1 MSEPTHFIYGL
12 LNDRNELFYVGVT
25 ENVEKRMIEQRRL
38 FAGVTDLRVIVL
50 AGIADKQLARMCERT
65 LISTISEASD
75 TLVNDHHHANRFEP
89 LTRARRQLRF
99 WRHVGS
105 VENVKR
111 LEEEVER
118 LEGVLSA

>member
-1 MSEPTHFIYGL
+1 MSEPTHFVYGL
-12 LNDRNELFYVGVT
+12 LNDSNELFYVGVT
-25 ENVEKRMIEQRRL
+25 ENVQKRMIEQRRL
-38 FAGVTDLRVIVL
+38 FAGVTDLRLVVL
-50 AGIADKQLARMCERT
+50 AAIANKQLARTCERT
-65 LISTISEASD
+65 LISTISEGSD

-89 LTRARRQLRF
+89 LGRARRQLRF

-118 LEGVLSA
+118 LEHVPGR